1 MAEATKLP
9 VKNEKSA
16 APAKSGEW
24 APFDSLRHEID
35 RLFDEFRPFDWR
47 LPSTRS
53 MFTFRMPKFGAADW
67 AIAPAMD
74 LVEKEKEY
82 EISAELPG
90 IDVNNVEIKLANN
103 MLTIRRR
110 PYHDTVA
117 ILRLSG
123 RPEFASCV
131 LWRDCLPVVSV
142 GPREALDKEVVVVN
156 FCLATF
162 GCSMAI
168 ASILVRSGRS
178 RAHAALSDG
187 NQIRREMLGPPLM
200 SIKFPGLQHE

>member
-1 MAEATKLP
+1 MVILGISLGTGLIRIKWRTWTLAAQSRVTIAMINRKSSQPAAT
-9 VKNEKSA
+9 
-16 APAKSGEW
+16 
-24 APFDSLRHEID
+24 
-35 RLFDEFRPFDWR
+35 
-47 LPSTRS
+47 
-53 MFTFRMPKFGAADW
+53 
-67 AIAPAMD
+67 
-74 LVEKEKEY
+74 
-82 EISAELPG
+82 
-90 IDVNNVEIKLANN
+90 NN

-168 ASILVRSGRS
+168 ASTLVRSGRS

-200 SIKFPGLQHE
+200 SIKFPGRQHE